1 MDQYIGANE
10 NECYESNFLSS
21 ETQTFPEITPQLL
34 HFFRWEGNC
43 LFSQSPAGAWKARL
57 VFSGS
62 VGKIENGSVATS
74 IAPGSGTKI

>member
-34 HFFRWEGNC
+34 HFFR
-43 LFSQSPAGAWKARL
+43 
-57 VFSGS
+57 
-62 VGKIENGSVATS
+62 
-74 IAPGSGTKI
+74 